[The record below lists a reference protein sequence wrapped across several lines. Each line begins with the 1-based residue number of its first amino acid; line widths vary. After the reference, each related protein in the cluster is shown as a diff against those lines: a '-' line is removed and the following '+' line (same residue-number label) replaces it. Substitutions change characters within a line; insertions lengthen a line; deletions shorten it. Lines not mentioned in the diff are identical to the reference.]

1 MCGNVSCQ
9 FIAFPDIVHYYFWLT
24 SRVGYIN
31 TATAMFLFCE
41 INTTSQALTHCFK
54 SMSAISV
61 HPRFEF
67 QLGHIRGVFSY

>member
-1 MCGNVSCQ
+1 MCLTMCGNVSCQ

-31 TATAMFLFCE
+31 TATAMFLYCE

-54 SMSAISV
+54 SMSAILSIQDLN
-61 HPRFEF
+61 FS
-67 QLGHIRGVFSY
+67 LGI